1 MTIVKNIMEKPS
13 FFIMDFEGSYEAL
26 YAINIFDL
34 HSFDNE
40 TTALIEFFEI
50 SMEINASYFFIFSK

>member
-1 MTIVKNIMEKPS
+1 
-13 FFIMDFEGSYEAL
+13 MDFEGSYEAL

-40 TTALIEFFEI
+40 TTALLEFFEI
-50 SMEINASYFFIFSK
+50 SMEINGSYFFIFSK